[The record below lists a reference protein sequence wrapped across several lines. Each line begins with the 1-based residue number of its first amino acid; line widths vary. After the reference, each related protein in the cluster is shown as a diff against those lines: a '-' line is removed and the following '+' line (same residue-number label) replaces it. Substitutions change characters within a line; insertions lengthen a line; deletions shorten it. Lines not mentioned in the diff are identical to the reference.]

1 MKLFSVLGEILRVV
15 RKFVSFCSAGTALA
29 KSEFDDLINQVN
41 SHPDSTWVAGH
52 NFHEN
57 YKIED
62 VAKLC
67 GAYSNKA
74 YDAERTIPE
83 RFNKVG
89 HFPLPFVTVF

>member
-1 MKLFSVLGEILRVV
+1 MKLFSVLGEIFFSEKL
-15 RKFVSFCSAGTALA
+15 KMTLIFCSAGTALA
-29 KSEFDDLINQVN
+29 KSEFDDLINEVN

-74 YDAERTIPE
+74 YDSDRTIPE
-83 RFNKVG
+83 RFNKVSS
-89 HFPLPFVTVF
+89 LS

>member
-1 MKLFSVLGEILRVV
+1 MKLFSVLGEIFF
-15 RKFVSFCSAGTALA
+15 RKLEKYHIFCLAGTALA
-29 KSEFDDLINQVN
+29 KSEFDDIINQIN

-74 YDAERTIPE
+74 YDSDRTIPE
-83 RFNKVG
+83 RFNKVSS
-89 HFPLPFVTVF
+89 LS